1 MLRIGALKMEK
12 RVVIVTGMADGI
24 GKFITERFLDNGY
37 AVAGVDNRAEQL
49 QAVTAELGARG
60 TFMPQV
66 ASVLDFDDVHAMAAR
81 VFEETGRID
90 VLVNNVG
97 GSGAI
102 SQPMEEISLEDW
114 ERVLNLNIKSSFLC
128 IHAALPYMKRAKW
141 GRIVNMSSMAGRSR
155 SYFGGVPY
163 ATAKAALIG
172 MVRQGSKE
180 MAPFGITINAVAP
193 GVIVASE
200 RIRNYWETKRTD
212 EEREGLV
219 KTIPAGRTGTGD
231 DVAAAVAFLASDDAS
246 YINGAVL
253 DVNGGIWVG

>member
-1 MLRIGALKMEK
+1 MEK
-12 RVVIVTGMADGI
+12 RTAIVTGMADGI
-24 GKFITERFLDNGY
+24 GRFITERLLDDGY
-37 AVAGVDNRAEQL
+37 AVIGVDYREEQL
-49 QAVTAELGARG
+49 SETSAVLRERG
-60 TFMPQV
+60 DFTPQR
-66 ASVLDFDDVHAMAAR
+66 ANVLDYDDVHAMAER
-81 VFEETGRID
+81 VFAEKGRID
-90 VLVNNVG
+90 ILVNNVG

-128 IHAALPYMKRAKW
+128 IHAVLPYMKRAKW

-172 MVRQGSKE
+172 MVRQGSRE

-200 RIRNYWETKRTD
+200 RIRNYWDTKRSE
-212 EEREGLV
+212 EERVELV
-219 KTIPAGRTGTGD
+219 KSIPAGRTGTGD
-231 DVAAAVAFLASDDAS
+231 DVAGAIAYLVSDDAS
-246 YINGAVL
+246 YVTGAVL